1 MKWIGLIGGMSW
13 ESSAEYYRVI
23 NQLVRD
29 ARGGLHSAPII
40 LASVDF
46 AQIEAYQHNGDW
58 DSAGKLLA
66 QVAQRLV
73 AAGAEC
79 IVLCTNTMHKV
90 SAAITADLPVPFI
103 HIADATA
110 ERIVAADI
118 STVALLGT
126 RYTME
131 QDFYKGRLEAHY
143 GLTVLVPEAAERTEV
158 NRIIYDELCMG
169 VIDPHSRATYQTIMA
184 NLVARGAQ
192 AVILGCTEIT
202 LLVSQA
208 DVTVPVFDTTR
219 IHAEAAVAY
228 ALAAPATTQTN

>member
-46 AQIEAYQHNGDW
+46 AQIEAYQHNGEW
-58 DSAGKLLA
+58 DRAGSMLA
-66 QVAQRLV
+66 DVAQRLV

-79 IVLCTNTMHKV
+79 VVLCTNTMHKV
-90 SAAITADLPVPFI
+90 AAAITADLPVPFI

-110 ERIVAADI
+110 ERIVEADI

-131 QDFYKGRLEAHY
+131 QDFYKGRLESHY
-143 GLTVLVPEAAERTEV
+143 GLTVLVPDATERAEV

-169 VIDPHSRATYQTIMA
+169 VIDPSSRATYQAIMA

-192 AVILGCTEIT
+192 GVILGCTEIT
-202 LLVSQA
+202 LLVTQA
-208 DVTVPVFDTTR
+208 DVAVPVFDTTR

-228 ALAAPATTQTN
+228 ALAAPTAPHTN